1 MPDHIT
7 TTTTPA
13 NSLPDGTE
21 RAGPS
26 SLLTPRFSLAQIRV
40 LGFLAPVVFL
50 AVLEVVRRWVL
61 PGWFTGTRGVAVELV
76 IIIVASGVFSLLVF
90 RLVQGYADR
99 LEGQHREMVAIHE
112 SSLAIQRNLNV
123 QDVLQG
129 VVEEARRLCGAQY
142 GALSYLNDA
151 GGVAAFLT
159 SGITA
164 DERAAIGPEPVG
176 HGVLGVVLHEGQSL
190 RLARIADHPAAAG
203 FPPNHP
209 PMHALLAVPIQGGQR
224 VLGNLYIA
232 QGDPALRFTPENEET
247 LHRFAGLAAIALE
260 NARLHAQVQALAT
273 TAERE
278 RIAREM
284 HDGAAQVLGYVI
296 TKAQAARV
304 QVDSGQVEKADAS
317 LRQMEDAAR
326 EAYADIR
333 ESILGLRT
341 SLGEGKDLESVID
354 DYVQTW
360 QDQSGIVVAL
370 EFDPRV
376 SNRLSSLT
384 EVQLLRIVQEA
395 LTNVRKHAGATAV
408 TVRIFFE
415 ESQGTIVA
423 TIRDNGRGI
432 RNLDESA
439 AGVPRFGLTSMRER
453 AEAISG
459 TLTIASEPGKGTI
472 VGVEFPDG

>member
-1 MPDHIT
+1 M
-7 TTTTPA
+7 
-13 NSLPDGTE
+13 PDGTE

-50 AVLEVVRRWVL
+50 AALEAVRRWVL
-61 PGWFTGTRGVAVELV
+61 PGWFTGTHGVVVELV
-76 IIIVASGVFSLLVF
+76 IIVVASGVFSLLVF

-99 LEGQHREMVAIHE
+99 LEGQHREMVALHE

-164 DERAAIGPEPVG
+164 EERASIGPDPVG
-176 HGVLGVVLHEGQSL
+176 HGVLGVVLRQGQSL
-190 RLARIADHPAAAG
+190 RLDRIADHPAAVG
-203 FPPNHP
+203 FPPAHP
-209 PMHALLAVPIQGGQR
+209 PMHALLAVPIETGTR

-260 NARLHAQVQALAT
+260 NARLHTQVQALAT

-296 TKAQAARV
+296 TKTQATRAQVA
-304 QVDSGQVEKADAS
+304 SGQVEKADAS

-341 SLGEGKDLESVID
+341 SLAEGQDLGSVIR

-360 QDQSGIVVAL
+360 QDQSGIIATL
-370 EFDPRV
+370 EVDPRV
-376 SNRLSSLT
+376 EARLSPLA
-384 EVQLLRIVQEA
+384 EVQVLRIVQEA
-395 LTNVRKHAGATAV
+395 LTNVRKHAGASEAA
-408 TVRIFFE
+408 VRIVFD
-415 ESQGTIVA
+415 ESRGTIVA
-423 TIRDNGRGI
+423 TIRDNGSGI
-432 RNLDESA
+432 RDPDGTA
-439 AGVPRFGLTSMRER
+439 AGVPRFGLASMRER
-453 AEAISG
+453 AESIRG
-459 TLTIASEPGKGTI
+459 TFTIVSEPGQGTI
-472 VGVEFPDG
+472 VGVELPDG

>member
-1 MPDHIT
+1 VSDHFARES
-7 TTTTPA
+7 P
-13 NSLPDGTE
+13 PTE
-21 RAGPS
+21 TSGPS
-26 SLLTPRFSLAQIRV
+26 GLTLGQIRV
-40 LGFLAPVVFL
+40 LGFLAPVAFL
-50 AVLEVVRRWVL
+50 AGLEAVRRWVL
-61 PGWFTGTRGVAVELV
+61 PGWFTGTRGGLIELA
-76 IIIVASGVFSLLVF
+76 IIIVASGVFSVVVF

-99 LEGQHREMVAIHE
+99 LEGQHREMVALQE
-112 SSLAIQRNLNV
+112 ASLAIQRNLDIR
-123 QDVLQG
+123 DVLQG

-159 SGITA
+159 SGISA
-164 DERAAIGPEPVG
+164 EERAAVGPEPVG
-176 HGVLGVVLHEGQSL
+176 HGVLGIVLKEGQSL
-190 RLARIADHPAAAG
+190 RLDRIRDHPRSVG

-209 PMHALLAVPIQGGQR
+209 PMYALLAVPIAVGAR

-247 LHRFAGLAAIALE
+247 LDRFAGLAAIALE

-296 TKAQAARV
+296 TKAQATRA
-304 QVDSGQVEKADAS
+304 QADGGQLEKATAS
-317 LRQMEDAAR
+317 LKQMEDAAR

-341 SLGEGKDLESVID
+341 SLGEGKDLASVLR

-360 QDQSGIVVAL
+360 QDQSGIIATL
-370 EFDPRV
+370 EVDARV
-376 SNRLSSLT
+376 EARLSSLA

-395 LTNVRKHAGATAV
+395 LTNVRKHAEATEV
-408 TVRIFFE
+408 IVRIMFA
-415 ESQGTIVA
+415 ESRGTIVA
-423 TIRDNGRGI
+423 TIRDNGDGM
-432 RNLDESA
+432 NDLDGTA

-453 AEAISG
+453 AESIQG
-459 TLTIASEPGKGTI
+459 TFTIASEPGKGTI
-472 VGVEFPDG
+472 VGVELPDAQEARAAS

>member
-1 MPDHIT
+1 M
-7 TTTTPA
+7 
-13 NSLPDGTE
+13 
-21 RAGPS
+21 
-26 SLLTPRFSLAQIRV
+26 

-50 AVLEVVRRWVL
+50 TGLEAARRWLV
-61 PGWFTGTRGVAVELV
+61 PGWFHGAAGVALYLAT
-76 IIIVASGVFSLLVF
+76 VAAGSAIFSYFVF

-112 SSLAIQRNLNV
+112 SSLAIQRNLDV

-151 GGVAAFLT
+151 GGVASFLT
-159 SGITA
+159 SGITPE
-164 DERAAIGPEPVG
+164 ERAAIGPEPVG
-176 HGVLGVVLHEGQSL
+176 HGVLGVVLREGQSL
-190 RLARIADHPAAAG
+190 RLDRIADHPDSVG
-203 FPPNHP
+203 FPPHHP
-209 PMHALLAVPIQGGQR
+209 TMHALLAVPIEGGQR

-232 QGDPALRFTPENEET
+232 QGDPHRRFTPENEET

-260 NARLHAQVQALAT
+260 NARLHTQVQALAT

-296 TKAQAARV
+296 TKAQATRAL
-304 QVDSGQVEKADAS
+304 VDGGQLEKANTS

-333 ESILGLRT
+333 ESILGLRS
-341 SLGEGKDLESVID
+341 SLGEGKGLETVVR

-360 QDQSGIVVAL
+360 QDQSGIIATL

-376 SNRLSSLT
+376 EDRLSSLA

-395 LTNVRKHAGATAV
+395 LTNVRKHAAATEVVVRVAFDQGA
-408 TVRIFFE
+408 
-415 ESQGTIVA
+415 IVA
-423 TIRDNGRGI
+423 TIRDNGRGM
-432 RNLDESA
+432 RDLDGTA

-453 AEAISG
+453 AESIRG
-459 TLTIASEPGKGTI
+459 TFTIASKPGQGTI
-472 VGVEFPDG
+472 VGVELPDG